1 MSGRPVIID
10 CDPGQDDAVALLLA
24 LASLDEIDLR
34 GVTCVAGNVPLALTQ
49 RNARIVVELSGRT
62 DVPVYAGCPRPI
74 LRRLVTA
81 ERVHGKTGLDGYD
94 WSEPSLPLADGH
106 AVDFIVDTC
115 LAAADG
121 AMTICPVG
129 PMTNVALAI
138 VKAPEILPKIREI
151 AFMGGVARNPGN
163 TTESAEFNI
172 FVDPHA
178 ARIVME
184 SGVRLTMF
192 GLDVTHKAITTPAR
206 LAAIRDIGSPVSE
219 AVAGMLAFYDRHDI
233 ERYGMPGGPLHDPCV
248 VAYLLE
254 PEIFEGRDCHVTVE
268 TSSELTMGRTVVDW
282 WGVSRKPA
290 NCRVIDKIDAD
301 RFYRLITERLA
312 RL

>member
-1 MSGRPVIID
+1 MTARPVIID

-24 LASLDEIDLR
+24 LASPDEIDLC

-49 RNARIVVELSGRT
+49 RNARIIVELSGRA
-62 DVPVYAGCPRPI
+62 DVPVIAGCSRPI
-74 LRRLVTA
+74 LRPLITA

-94 WSEPSLPLADGH
+94 WAEPGLHLADGH
-106 AVDFIVDTC
+106 AVDFIVETC

-121 AMTICPVG
+121 SMTICPVG

-172 FVDPHA
+172 YVDPHA
-178 ARIVME
+178 ARVVFE

-192 GLDVTHKAITTPAR
+192 GLDVTHKAITTPER
-206 LAAIRDIGSPVSE
+206 LTAIRDIGTPVSD
-219 AVAGMLAFYDRHDI
+219 AVSGMLAFYDRHDI
-233 ERYGMPGGPLHDPCV
+233 ERYGMPGGPLHDPC
-248 VAYLLE
+248 AIAWLIE
-254 PEIFEGRDCHVTVE
+254 PDLFEGKDCHVTVE
-268 TSSELTMGRTVVDW
+268 TASELTMGRTVADW
-282 WGVSRKPA
+282 WGVTGKPA
-290 NCRVIDKIDAD
+290 NCRVIDGIDPD
-301 RFYRLITERLA
+301 GFYRLITERLA